1 MAVINTNVKALFSQ
15 AALAST
21 ARGQTVAMQQ
31 LSTGKRI
38 NSARDDAAGMAIATR
53 MTHQIRSLNQAVRN
67 AGDAVSMIQTAEGAT
82 NQITDML
89 QRMRELAIQAAND
102 TNSNDQRS
110 YLDLEFQQL
119 KKQIVQISENTDW
132 NGFPLLNGT
141 AGEIV
146 GPLPVYKATGNGL
159 YDSTLTH
166 SVVANSA
173 ITSVAG
179 STVTTSGTG
188 TLDKS
193 GHLEIKLT
201 AAMVAAQAGTA
212 ELRMEDGTVVPLS
225 FTIVESTTG
234 SGNFDT
240 VRFKDTLLTG
250 KDGTFDV
257 KTSVANV
264 ASGEVLSVD
273 VARSFKQIQPI
284 KSNDV
289 IINDVGVPLALVKND
304 TISPQTSGNA
314 ISSAIARAAAINEV
328 YGLTGVRAVVQKT
341 EMTGAAMSG
350 DAILKG
356 TSTGT
361 VTINGYTSAKFT
373 TVENNTRASREE
385 AVKAINM
392 ISNLTGV
399 VARDTGL
406 DQKGIELTAADGRN
420 IEIAFNT
427 SDSTVPDFSARTG
440 LKQGLQIGTYSL
452 ESKVETS
459 VKITSSENG
468 VIERAGLR
476 VGDFTENVTR
486 LSTLERPKVEPPVA
500 QVSVVDYTDNPDG
513 QVTVVVNG
521 DSFTVASGN
530 KLAVST
536 NLKNAINLKTSALQV
551 TASVGANDELVLT
564 STVEGV
570 PFTLSG
576 SIANGNERVVL
587 STPVANSPS
596 QDRALKHGDLVING
610 VEIPGS
616 IETDDVYSQEVANSS
631 NRASSAI
638 AIANAINSTTE
649 IPGVKA
655 VPNSAV
661 MSATS
666 AVNTKLPAS
675 GYYSIFV
682 NGHQVTV
689 YLSQNETADE

>member
-21 ARGQTVAMQQ
+21 ARAQTVAMQQ

-188 TLDKS
+188 TLEKS

-201 AAMVAAQAGTA
+201 AAMVAVGTRAGTA
-212 ELRMEDGTVVPLS
+212 ELRMEDGTVVPLN

-257 KTSVANV
+257 KTSAANV
-264 ASGEVLSVD
+264 VNGEVLSVD

-304 TISPQTSGNA
+304 TISPQSSGNA

-328 YGLTGVRAVVQKT
+328 YGLTGVRAVVQKNRD
-341 EMTGAAMSG
+341 ERCCHVGRCHSDG
-350 DAILKG
+350 DQHRYGHHQWLHIRQIHDRGKQ
-356 TSTGT
+356 
-361 VTINGYTSAKFT
+361 YPC
-373 TVENNTRASREE
+373 
-385 AVKAINM
+385 
-392 ISNLTGV
+392 IS
-399 VARDTGL
+399 
-406 DQKGIELTAADGRN
+406 
-420 IEIAFNT
+420 
-427 SDSTVPDFSARTG
+427 
-440 LKQGLQIGTYSL
+440 
-452 ESKVETS
+452 
-459 VKITSSENG
+459 
-468 VIERAGLR
+468 
-476 VGDFTENVTR
+476 
-486 LSTLERPKVEPPVA
+486 
-500 QVSVVDYTDNPDG
+500 
-513 QVTVVVNG
+513 
-521 DSFTVASGN
+521 
-530 KLAVST
+530 
-536 NLKNAINLKTSALQV
+536 
-551 TASVGANDELVLT
+551 
-564 STVEGV
+564 
-570 PFTLSG
+570 
-576 SIANGNERVVL
+576 
-587 STPVANSPS
+587 
-596 QDRALKHGDLVING
+596 
-610 VEIPGS
+610 
-616 IETDDVYSQEVANSS
+616 
-631 NRASSAI
+631 
-638 AIANAINSTTE
+638 
-649 IPGVKA
+649 
-655 VPNSAV
+655 
-661 MSATS
+661 
-666 AVNTKLPAS
+666 
-675 GYYSIFV
+675 
-682 NGHQVTV
+682 
-689 YLSQNETADE
+689 